1 MSDQGNQNPRQERTD
16 FYNALFCGFFALL
29 LFLLPWY
36 FSFDRLPYPLLGS
49 IFSIVFYLAGL
60 FFLIFAFTFANSGIK
75 KNPELRAL
83 LPSFMGSEDGWQG
96 LFGAATFLAIAA
108 VTHWVAIIVF
118 EAVGVAAVFVK
129 FFVYFVLLLAFS
141 QVAQAFDGFV
151 VRPLIHSASRGDAER
166 EAFAKRV
173 RQVGIILGA
182 TLGILAS
189 IATVYDVTLR

>member
-1 MSDQGNQNPRQERTD
+1 M
-16 FYNALFCGFFALL
+16 FCGLFSLL

-36 FSFDRLPYPLLGS
+36 FSFGKLPYPPLGS
-49 IFSIVFYLAGL
+49 VLSVIFYLAGL
-60 FFLIFAFTFANSGIK
+60 FFLIFVFTFASSGVK

-83 LPSFMGSEDGWQG
+83 LPSFMGSDDGWQG

-108 VTHWVAIIVF
+108 VTHWIAIIVLG
-118 EAVGVAAVFVK
+118 AVGIAAVLVK
-129 FFVYFVLLLAFS
+129 LLVYFFLLLAFS

-151 VRPLIHSASRGDAER
+151 VRPFIDSASRGDAER

-173 RQVGIILGA
+173 RQIGIMVGA

-189 IATVYDVTLR
+189 IATVYDVTLK